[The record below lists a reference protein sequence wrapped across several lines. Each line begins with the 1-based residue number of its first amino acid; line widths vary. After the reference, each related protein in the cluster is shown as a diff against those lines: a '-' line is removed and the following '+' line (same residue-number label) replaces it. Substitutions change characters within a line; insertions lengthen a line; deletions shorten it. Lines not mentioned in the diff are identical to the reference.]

1 MDIVNTDSNGQR
13 SRLSATRLLVLSAG
27 ADPGTDLLRRF
38 PLENFETVLC
48 PLSIATPPVVEAL
61 QPDLVLVAC
70 PDGEVRDTVDACA
83 RARASTEGTVVALS
97 GHRKD
102 VVIARALGT
111 GIDEFLSLPISDQE
125 LLARLGA
132 LLRRSRGA
140 NGSEATQHVGG
151 LTILAEEQAVNL
163 RGRKID
169 LSPIQFR
176 LLACLASAPGKVLT
190 HQTLMSRVWG
200 AEYVDSR
207 HYLRLY
213 IRYLRER
220 IEDDPNAPKM
230 ILSEW
235 GVGYRF
241 EAPPAA
247 AAPA

>member
-1 MDIVNTDSNGQR
+1 VLYAGPNIGTGVG
-13 SRLSATRLLVLSAG
+13 LL
-27 ADPGTDLLRRF
+27 PRF
-38 PLENFETVLC
+38 PSDRFHTAAC
-48 PLSIATPPVVEAL
+48 DLSMVSPGLIDAV
-61 QPDLVLVAC
+61 QPDLILLAC
-70 PDGEVRDTVDACA
+70 PSEPSAAIKACA
-83 RARASTEGTVVALS
+83 AARAATERTVVALCER
-97 GHRKD
+97 GD
-102 VVIARALGT
+102 DFLVARALET

-132 LLRRSRGA
+132 LLRRSRY
-140 NGSEATQHVGG
+140 ATATDAIQQIGG
-151 LTILAEEQAVNL
+151 LTIFNQEQAVAL
-163 RGRKID
+163 GGRKVF

-176 LLACLASAPGKVLT
+176 LLTCFAAAPGKVLT

-200 AEYVDSR
+200 AEYVDAR

-213 IRYLRER
+213 VRYLRER